1 MKQRIAAKLIGLLLL
16 TALPAINCSVRAQE
30 PEPSPAPETVAK
42 ADPPVANPEPSEEPR
57 AAAQAPAPTPETDLW
72 KREDLT
78 GDWGGDRVRAK
89 EKGYEFDLK
98 LVNFYQGVV
107 DGGLRTTSQYNG
119 KFIGEFKFDLGKIAG
134 WKFWSAEVKTETR
147 FGAPIITQTGS
158 ISPVNTDSLI
168 PGTAG
173 GVFAVTAFN
182 FTKLIPLDLKKGDVV
197 AISFGRFNTLN
208 LVDEDFFAGDGIDR
222 FFNIAQ
228 NGPLTVARTT
238 PFVTNGAII
247 AWVKGGKPFLTLAIL
262 DPNDHSTNVGLKDLF
277 ADGVSLTPGVTLQSK
292 FMKMTGSHSFGFS
305 ITTKAYTPFDQL
317 QFIILPGSQIIPVQ
331 PKRGSWNVSYTG
343 RQYLIER
350 GPRDGW
356 GLFFNGSI
364 ADQNTS
370 PISRYF
376 TFGFGGNGLIKNRR
390 SDEFGISYGYTALS
404 NTLKRAIDPLNRLRV
419 EHEFEAFYNFHLT
432 PWLRLTGD
440 IQVIRPTRTIADTAI
455 VPGARLEVIF

>member
-1 MKQRIAAKLIGLLLL
+1 MKHRVKALIVGLILSG
-16 TALPAINCSVRAQE
+16 ALSAGNSSVRAQE
-30 PEPSPAPETVAK
+30 PETSPAPETVAK
-42 ADPPVANPEPSEEPR
+42 AEPPQTAAPAATPEPDFWQQEE
-57 AAAQAPAPTPETDLW
+57 
-72 KREDLT
+72 LT

-89 EKGYEFDLK
+89 EKGYEFDFK

-119 KFIGEFKFDLGKIAG
+119 KFISEFKFDLGKIAG

-147 FGAPIITQTGS
+147 FGPPIITATGS
-158 ISPVNTDSLI
+158 IGPVNTDPLI

-208 LVDEDFFAGDGIDR
+208 LVDEDFFAGDGIER
-222 FFNIAQ
+222 FLNIAQ

-247 AWVKGGKPFLTLAIL
+247 AWVKGGKPFVTLAIL
-262 DPNDHSTNVGLKDLF
+262 DPNDHSTNAGLKDLF
-277 ADGVSLTPGVTLQSK
+277 ADGVSFTPGITLQSK
-292 FMKMTGSHSFGFS
+292 FLKMTGSHSFGFS

-317 QFIILPGSQIIPVQ
+317 QFIIPPGQQIIPIQ
-331 PKRGSWNVSYTG
+331 PKRGSWNVNYTG
-343 RQYLIER
+343 RQYLMER
-350 GPRDGW
+350 GPGDGW
-356 GLFFNGSI
+356 GLFFSGSI

-376 TFGFGGNGLIKNRR
+376 TFGFGGNGLIKSRR
-390 SDEFGISYGYTALS
+390 SDEFGIAYGYTALS

-440 IQVIRPTRTIADTAI
+440 IQIIRPTRTIADTAI